1 MFLQDGGAASEA
13 VWLRVAK
20 QYYLDKSL
28 GARQETAV
36 SYLFV
41 SISVG
46 RYFHKSLPFL
56 EAGISYSLM
65 VLASMLAEC
74 NMTAGRCA
82 AEWALP
88 PFF

>member
-1 MFLQDGGAASEA
+1 MRKPAPGGGAQALVWRCTFLQDGGVASEA
-13 VWLRVAK
+13 VWPRVAK
-20 QYYLDKSL
+20 QYFLDKSL

-56 EAGISYSLM
+56 EAGISYSVM
-65 VLASMLAEC
+65 VLASMLAR
-74 NMTAGRCA
+74 T
-82 AEWALP
+82 
-88 PFF
+88 